1 MALLWMVV
9 PPVFNWVI
17 GDATVSGNSKSACTG
32 DGACWTF
39 IKLRLHT
46 FFWGH
51 YPDAELWRV
60 ALAAVLLVVF
70 SVPVMR
76 DHVRHRGLFVLLL
89 LTVFPL
95 LAGILLVGGVPGLP
109 YVDTS
114 QWGGLMLDVII
125 SFVTVAGALPLG
137 VLLALGRRSQLAVI
151 KYLSIGFIELWRGV
165 PLLTVLFMSAV
176 MVPLFLPHGVSVD
189 RLIRAMVAFTLFNA
203 AYMAETVRGGLQG
216 VPVGQEE
223 AAYSLGLRWWQVQA
237 FVTLPQAL
245 RIVVPGI
252 VNNIVDLFK
261 DTSLVTIIGLVDLL
275 GAVDQSL
282 KDPGLARPRQ
292 GGLRLHRGPVLRLL
306 LCHVELWPPL
316 RAAPQPAR
324 RAYYAHAGRLQEE
337 GDAPGVPQGRGIR
350 HGGLPRPQ
358 AEGLGILLARY
369 LRVPGPEG
377 LRLPLRPLAQSWA
390 AGAMP
395 RGRALTVGLESA
407 YGTFRKSH
415 LLTSESHSWL
425 QNGLQQTAIWRVY
438 EGRPP
443 RFAFSPTRRWFDE
456 VGMHRRGKCLSCKKL
471 EALLHQSSI

>member
-1 MALLWMVV
+1 VTVEMPLRAVAPPSGGFDGAAGAARRVVEWLRRNLFSSISNSLLTVLVVLLLWMVV

-17 GDATVSGNSKSACTG
+17 GDATVSGNSKAACTG
-32 DGACWTF
+32 SGACWTF

-76 DHVRHRGLFVLLL
+76 DQTRHRGLFLLLL

-95 LAGILLVGGVPGLP
+95 LAGILLVGDLPGLP
-109 YVDTS
+109 YVETS
-114 QWGGLMLDVII
+114 EWGGLMLDVII

-137 VLLALGRRSQLAVI
+137 VLLALGRRSELGVI
-151 KYLSIGFIELWRGV
+151 KYLSIAFIELWRGV

-176 MVPLFLPHGVSVD
+176 MVPLFLPHGVSID
-189 RLIRAMVAFTLFNA
+189 RLLRAMVAFTLFNA

-223 AAYSLGLRWWQVQA
+223 AASSLGLGWWHVQV

-275 GAVDQSL
+275 GAVEQSL
-282 KDPGLARPRQ
+282 KDPAWLGLAKEGYIFTAALFFVCCFAMSSYGRRFER
-292 GGLRLHRGPVLRLL
+292 RLNRHRTG
-306 LCHVELWPPL
+306 
-316 RAAPQPAR
+316 AP
-324 RAYYAHAGRLQEE
+324 
-337 GDAPGVPQGRGIR
+337 
-350 HGGLPRPQ
+350 
-358 AEGLGILLARY
+358 
-369 LRVPGPEG
+369 
-377 LRLPLRPLAQSWA
+377 
-390 AGAMP
+390 
-395 RGRALTVGLESA
+395 
-407 YGTFRKSH
+407 
-415 LLTSESHSWL
+415 
-425 QNGLQQTAIWRVY
+425 
-438 EGRPP
+438 
-443 RFAFSPTRRWFDE
+443 
-456 VGMHRRGKCLSCKKL
+456 
-471 EALLHQSSI
+471 